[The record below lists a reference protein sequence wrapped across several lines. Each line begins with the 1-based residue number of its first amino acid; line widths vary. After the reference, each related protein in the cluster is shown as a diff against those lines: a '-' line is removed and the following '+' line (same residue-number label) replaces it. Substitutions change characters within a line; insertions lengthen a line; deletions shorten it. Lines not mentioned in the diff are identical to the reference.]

1 MRKWNWNES
10 RMQCKFYWQIGKHF
24 FFLNFFL
31 FFFNSFFWLTHE
43 LNLALFKLVF
53 FLLTLCG
60 AFRIWKFCDFAC
72 IFFMFSFD
80 FTVILFFF
88 FLFSVFFFVCF
99 KLVLSSVGK
108 FWISDSSEADSISDF
123 RFDFNWIY
131 FLIRFKELFAFDFDL
146 GLASIRFANKF
157 GFFFFCFSFLFLL
170 FAGCSGEFSEF
181 CFCTEWDELSLS
193 FEFWIDFGFWFEFEF
208 RFVRLDLVFDL
219 I

>member
-24 FFLNFFL
+24 FFLNFFLNFFL

-80 FTVILFFF
+80 FTVIYF
-88 FLFSVFFFVCF
+88 FSVFFFFFVFSWYC
-99 KLVLSSVGK
+99 LVLV
-108 FWISDSSEADSISDF
+108 
-123 RFDFNWIY
+123 N
-131 FLIRFKELFAFDFDL
+131 
-146 GLASIRFANKF
+146 
-157 GFFFFCFSFLFLL
+157 
-170 FAGCSGEFSEF
+170 
-181 CFCTEWDELSLS
+181 
-193 FEFWIDFGFWFEFEF
+193 FEFQI
-208 RFVRLDLVFDL
+208 RVRQIRLVIFDL
-219 I
+219 ISIGYIFWFDLKNYLRLILIWVWLQLDLLINLASFFFLF